1 MLENSYH
8 KEYNKRKVKGFMSRD
23 WNTYYHN
30 HINLH
35 QLIDRSNADP
45 LRILAEIFAKTDK
58 VILKS
63 ENINAKKT
71 PDNLEEQ
78 HHGTHRLAK

>member
-1 MLENSYH
+1 
-8 KEYNKRKVKGFMSRD
+8 MSMD
-23 WNTYYHN
+23 WNTYYHK

-63 ENINAKKT
+63 ENINANKT
-71 PDNLEEQ
+71 PGNLEEQ